1 MVGFTSSSNPK
12 KIGNLDEFGQIL
24 LTLHNFWGF
33 WGVLLQ
39 LDVKW
44 HWKNI
49 FKLSGNLS
57 ASRSCALR
65 FVRSFRATS
74 AMKVNLNCPTCGECY
89 GGALGIKVLNFFP
102 ESLGNGFRMD
112 QRLPSCWAV
121 RWSRAT
127 WHWHRRWPK
136 KPYTCCTSWTF
147 STLARHAVTVL
158 MNSLSVE
165 LWLRS
170 VSCVVKRHQDL
181 I

>member
-1 MVGFTSSSNPK
+1 MVGFTTSSNPK

-33 WGVLLQ
+33 WGCYCSWMWN
-39 LDVKW
+39 DTK
-44 HWKNI
+44 KTSSN
-49 FKLSGNLS
+49 FPSGNLS

-89 GGALGIKVLNFFP
+89 GGALGIKVLKLDSEWISGSHHFEP
-102 ESLGNGFRMD
+102 
-112 QRLPSCWAV
+112 CWAV
-121 RWSRAT
+121 PRDTGWS
-127 WHWHRRWPK
+127 RWPK

-147 STLARHAVTVL
+147 STLARHAATVL
-158 MNSLSVE
+158 LNSLSVE

-181 I
+181 IYPLII